1 MALKRRYIVVKVFRA
16 LYLLA
21 LSLVLLLGLALVLLQ
36 NPGVQTWLSDRIVE
50 KVFSGID
57 GNVTYEKIHFKPFNA
72 IVIKNLAI
80 KDKRPY
86 IPPEEV
92 IEKWEDYKGP
102 CDTLFAA
109 EYVIVRFSIWG
120 LARPKNPRIDIEKA
134 EVKNGVFV
142 LVIEDGRTSLER
154 MLHLPKDR
162 GLSYNADTTAASVA
176 IHIANV
182 ELDNVDYVMLNY
194 KRQTTPIKNP
204 GSVNWADMHCYG
216 VTARGKDLLIDRG
229 VISGTMQSCSF
240 REKCGID
247 VSRVSADFSIREGYV
262 NIENIF
268 IRDQYSETHVPFF
281 RMIYDGAVAFNDYV
295 HNVRMY
301 AKMENTVVD
310 SRTIDFFS
318 DITGSEGLKVRL
330 NGYFDGTVSDF
341 RLKNLDVTLLDDHFS
356 ARLDARATGLPF
368 AERTRFDVRI
378 ADLQASDRG
387 LEKIIRV
394 FGRQHIDLPD
404 DIRIHKMDTHIQ
416 GQPNDIRLH
425 AELAGNLGSLSLNG
439 QIAKLIED
447 GKDGQISLHVQT
459 EALRLDRL
467 SGSDALGTMDLTAS
481 LGISLDKKDALNS
494 RVAIDSIVVD
504 KIGLLGY
511 DYGPIDIRGTITD
524 KDFEGSAVI
533 QDENLKFYFNGLAT
547 LLADQRGARY
557 DFKAGISYADLQA
570 LGLDNRGHSRIH
582 LDMTADVAINEKK
595 EMTGQLTLEDIH
607 LENEVA
613 DYNPGNIRARAFIE
627 NGLARIRVDSE
638 MLEAAYTGSRSVLH
652 FLGVSL
658 GQILY
663 KDNRPWDGSRY
674 DLSLQCRDS
683 EKLLAWLIPGM
694 YISDGSSVH
703 IQVDEKGGMNGSI
716 SCENFVIDEI
726 DIAQTRIVLD
736 NRDHRLNAGL
746 SCQKIDLGQFN
757 VDDISLGVWADLSD
771 KDRINAGF
779 DSSHFHVGPKR
790 WTVSPSRV
798 QFSPESGLYINR
810 FALEH
815 RDEGF
820 FIDGTVATP
829 AMTDSLSVRMNNFDL
844 GLISGFTSSE
854 IPAFDGTISG
864 EAVLG
869 RKNGRFGAEAD
880 IICVNSQ
887 FDHQDLGTLLITSQ
901 WEEDIKRYALSMDN
915 SYNHA
920 PTFQLDAS
928 YSPYNDDF
936 FLSGDFNAFELGIF
950 RSFVKD
956 IFNRLEGQ
964 LSGLVTIEGNFK
976 DSERIRMGS
985 KDLRLS
991 GAHLGIDYTKVA
1003 YQVESRLKVDN
1014 NGVSFIDALL
1024 KDQAGATGKL
1034 TGGILWNDF
1043 KQLSADLHIAVDK
1056 MELLDIKEKDK
1067 DQYSFYGHIF
1077 GSGNL
1082 DITGPF
1088 NALTLDVRAN
1098 TTGIASDFNLTMEGS
1113 SQNAVS
1119 SLLKFKAPEPTGKKA
1134 VVARRKVQPRPQGD
1148 LTVKLALDVTR
1159 DVTAHIDI
1167 DKFNGSRI
1175 TANGKGRILIDVRP
1189 AQDLFKLNGNYE
1201 IEEGKVRFV
1210 ALGLAARDF
1219 TVSNGSSVSFGGDV
1233 METNLNIDAI
1243 YKTKASLAAI
1253 IADSTAVSSRR
1264 VVECGIQV
1272 TDKLRNPHIAFSIHV
1287 PDLEPTIKTRVESA
1301 FSTED
1306 KVQRQFLALLI
1317 TGTFIPDEQGGVQ
1330 DNTAALYGNLSE
1342 LMTTQI
1348 NNIFMK
1354 LDIPLDL
1361 GFNYQP
1367 TSTGTSIFDV
1377 AVSTQLFNNRVV
1389 VNGNIGNKQRMT
1401 GSGNRNEVVGDID
1414 IEVKINRS
1422 GTLRTSAFSHSADQF
1437 TNFLDN
1443 LQRIGV
1449 GISWQQEFNH
1459 FGHYVR
1465 NLFTQPKTRN
1475 ILEQQEETKRR
1486 QRGNKRITITE

>member
-21 LSLVLLLGLALVLLQ
+21 LSLVLLFGLTLVLLQ
-36 NPGVQTWLSDRIVE
+36 NPGVQTWLSDKIVE
-50 KVFSGID
+50 NVFSGID
-57 GNVTYEKIHFKPFNA
+57 GNVTYDKIHFKPFNT
-72 IVIKNLAI
+72 IIINNLAI

-92 IEKWEDYKGP
+92 IEKWDNYRGP

-109 EYVIVRFSIWG
+109 EYVIVRFSLWG
-120 LARPKNPRIDIEKA
+120 LASPSNPRLNIEKA

-162 GLSYNADTTAASVA
+162 GISYNADTTAASLA
-176 IHIANV
+176 IHIENV

-194 KRQTTPIKNP
+194 KRQTMPIIKP

-216 VTARGKDLLIDRG
+216 VTAHGKDLSIVNG
-229 VISGTMQSCSF
+229 VISGTMNSCSF

-247 VSRVSADFSIREGYV
+247 VSQVAADFSIREGYV
-262 NIENIF
+262 DIENIF
-268 IRDQYSETHVPFF
+268 IKDQYSETHVPFF
-281 RMIYDGAVAFNDYV
+281 RMIYDGAIAFTDYV

-301 AKMENTVVD
+301 AKMDNTIVD

-318 DITGSEGLKVRL
+318 DITGNEGMKLCL

-341 RLKNLDVTLLDDHFS
+341 RLKNLDVKMLDEHFS
-356 ARLDARATGLPF
+356 AHLDARATGLPF
-368 AERTRFDVRI
+368 AERTRFD
-378 ADLQASDRG
+378 LQIDDMQACDRG

-394 FGRQHIDLPD
+394 FGRQKIDLPD
-404 DIRIHKMDTHIQ
+404 ADIRNMDAKIF
-416 GQPNDIRLH
+416 GNPNDIRIQTQV
-425 AELAGNLGSLSLNG
+425 ESNLGNISLDG
-439 QIAKLIED
+439 KIAKLIEAD
-447 GKDGQISLHVQT
+447 KNGQISLQVQT
-459 EALRLDRL
+459 DELRLDQL
-467 SGSDALGTMDLTAS
+467 SGSSDLGTMDLLAS
-481 LGISLDKKDALNS
+481 LDIDLDKKDALNS
-494 RVAIDSIVVD
+494 QVVIDSIVVD
-504 KIGLLGY
+504 KVGLLGY
-511 DYGPIDIRGTITD
+511 DYEGIDIRGEIQN
-524 KDFEGSAVI
+524 KAFEGSAII

-547 LLADQRGARY
+547 LLADESGARY
-557 DFKAGISYADLQA
+557 RFKAGISYADLQA
-570 LGLDNRGHSRIH
+570 LGLDNRGRSRVH
-582 LDMTADVAINEKK
+582 VDMTADVDINEKR
-595 EMTGQLTLEDIH
+595 EMVGQLALEDIH

-613 DYNPGNIRARAFIE
+613 DYDLGSVQARAFMD
-627 NGLARIRVDSE
+627 NGLARIQLGSE
-638 MLEAAYTGSRSVLH
+638 MLEAHFTGSRSILH
-652 FLGVSL
+652 FIGVSL

-663 KDNRPWDGSRY
+663 TDDRPWDSSRY
-674 DLSLQCRDS
+674 DLSLQFRDT
-683 EKLLAWLIPGM
+683 EKLLAWTFPGM
-694 YISDGSSVH
+694 YISNGSSVH
-703 IQVDEKGGMNGSI
+703 MQVDENGSMNGEI
-716 SCENFVIDEI
+716 SCDNFTIDEI
-726 DIAQTRIVLD
+726 DITNTQIVLD
-736 NRDHRLNAGL
+736 NRDRRINAGL
-746 SCQKIDLGQFN
+746 NCQRIDLGQFN
-757 VDDISLGVWADLSD
+757 VDTIALNVWTDLSK
-771 KDRINAGF
+771 KDQVNAGF
-779 DSSHFHVGPKR
+779 DSSHFEVGPKR
-790 WTVSPSRV
+790 WTISPSRL
-798 QFSPESGLYINR
+798 QISQESGILIDR

-820 FIDGTVATP
+820 FIHGNIAAPD
-829 AMTDSLSVRMNNFDL
+829 MTDSLSVRMNNFDL
-844 GLISGFTSSE
+844 GLISGFMSSN
-854 IPAFDGTISG
+854 IPAFDGIISG

-869 RKNGRFGAEAD
+869 RKNGRLGAEAD

-887 FDHQDLGTLLITSQ
+887 FDSQELGTLLITSQ

-920 PTFQLDAS
+920 PTFQFDVS

-936 FLSGDFNAFELGIF
+936 FLSGDFNAFELSIF

-956 IFNRLEGQ
+956 IFNRVDGQ
-964 LSGLVTIEGNFK
+964 LSGLVTIEGNLK
-976 DSERIRMGS
+976 DSSRMRMGS

-991 GAHLGIDYTKVA
+991 GAHLGIDYTKVV
-1003 YQVESRLKVDN
+1003 YQVESRMKVDN
-1014 NGVSFIDALL
+1014 SGVFFIDALL
-1024 KDQAGATGKL
+1024 KDQAGAKGKL
-1034 TGGILWNDF
+1034 NGGILWNDF

-1077 GSGNL
+1077 GSGTL

-1088 NALTLDVRAN
+1088 NAIILDVRAN
-1098 TTGIASDFNLTMEGS
+1098 TTGISSDFNLTLEGS
-1113 SQNAVS
+1113 SQSTGS
-1119 SLLKFKAPEPTGKKA
+1119 SLLKFKEPEPVGKKIA
-1134 VVARRKVQPRPQGD
+1134 VRRKVQPQSQGD

-1189 AQDLFKLNGNYE
+1189 THDVFKLNGNYE

-1210 ALGLAARDF
+1210 ALGLTARDF
-1219 TVSNGSSVSFGGDV
+1219 TVRNGSSVTFGGDV
-1233 METNLNIDAI
+1233 METNLNIDAV

-1253 IADSTAVSSRR
+1253 IADSTAVSTRR
-1264 VVECGIQV
+1264 VIECGIKV
-1272 TDKLRNPHIAFSIHV
+1272 TDKLRNPHVAFSINV
-1287 PDLEPTIKTRVESA
+1287 PDLEPTIKTRIESA

-1330 DNTAALYGNLSE
+1330 DNTATLYGNISE

-1367 TSTGTSIFDV
+1367 SSSGTSVFDV

-1389 VNGNIGNKQRMT
+1389 VNGNIGNKRRMT
-1401 GSGNRNEVVGDID
+1401 SSGNRNEVVGDID

-1437 TNFLDN
+1437 TNYLDN

-1465 NLFTQPKTRN
+1465 NLFTKRETRSY
-1475 ILEQQEETKRR
+1475 LEQQEEMKRR
-1486 QRGNKRITITE
+1486 QRGSKRVTITQ

>member
-1 MALKRRYIVVKVFRA
+1 MALQKRYIAIKVFRA

-21 LSLVLLLGLALVLLQ
+21 LSFVLLFALALVLLQ
-36 NPGVQTWLSDRIVE
+36 NPGVQTWLSDQIVGN
-50 KVFSGID
+50 VFSRID
-57 GNVTYEKIHFKPFNA
+57 ADVTYDKIHFKPFNT
-72 IVIKNLAI
+72 IVIKNLSI

-86 IPPEEV
+86 IPPDEV
-92 IEKWEDYKGP
+92 IEKWKDYRGP

-109 EYVIVRFSIWG
+109 EYVIVRFSLWG
-120 LARPKNPRIDIEKA
+120 LASQTNPRFNIKKA

-162 GLSYNADTTAASVA
+162 GISYNADTSAASLA
-176 IHIANV
+176 IHIENV

-194 KRQTTPIKNP
+194 KRITSPINNP
-204 GSVNWADMHCYG
+204 GSVNWADMRCYG
-216 VTARGKDLLIDRG
+216 VTARGNDLKIEHG
-229 VISGTMQSCSF
+229 VISGTMRSCSF

-247 VSRVSADFSIREGYV
+247 VKQVSADFSIREGYV
-262 NIENIF
+262 DIENIF
-268 IRDQYSETHVPFF
+268 IRDQYSDTHVPFF
-281 RMIYDGAVAFNDYV
+281 RMIYDGAVAFTDYV

-301 AKMENTVVD
+301 AKMDNTVVD

-318 DITGSEGLKVRL
+318 DITGSEGMKVCL

-341 RLKNLDVTLLDDHFS
+341 RLKNMDVKLLDEYFS
-356 ARLDARATGLPF
+356 AHLDARATGLPF
-368 AERTRFDVRI
+368 AERTRFDVRL
-378 ADLQASDRG
+378 ANLQASDRG

-394 FGRQHIDLPD
+394 FGRQNIDLPGAK
-404 DIRIHKMDTHIQ
+404 IQKMDARIS
-416 GQPNDIRLH
+416 GNPNDILLQTQFDSNWG
-425 AELAGNLGSLSLNG
+425 AVSLDG
-439 QIAKLIED
+439 KIAKLVEPD
-447 GKDGQISLHVQT
+447 KDGQISLHVQT
-459 EALRLDRL
+459 DELRLDRL
-467 SGSDALGTMDLTAS
+467 SGSDNLGAMDLIAS
-481 LGISLDKKDALNS
+481 LDIHLDKKDALNS
-494 RVAIDSIVVD
+494 QVAIDSIVVD
-504 KIGLLGY
+504 KIGMLGY
-511 DYGPIDIRGTITD
+511 DYGPIDIRGDIRN
-524 KDFEGSAVI
+524 KDFEGSAI
-533 QDENLKFYFNGLAT
+533 IRDDNLNFYFNGLAT
-547 LLADQRGARY
+547 LLADESGARY
-557 DFKAGISYADLQA
+557 NFKVGISYVDLQA
-570 LGLDNRGHSRIH
+570 LGLDNRGRSRIH
-582 LDMTADVAINEKK
+582 LDMKTDVDINEKR
-595 EMTGQLTLEDIH
+595 EMVGQVDIEDIH

-613 DYNPGNIRARAFIE
+613 DYDLGSIQARAFME
-627 NGLARIRVDSE
+627 NGLSRIQVAGE
-638 MLEAAYTGSRSVLH
+638 MMDAQFTGSRSILH

-658 GQILY
+658 GQILHTD
-663 KDNRPWDGSRY
+663 KRPWDNSRY
-674 DLSLQCRDS
+674 DLSLKFLDS
-683 EKLLAWLIPGM
+683 EELLAWLFPGM
-694 YISDGSSVH
+694 FISNGSSVRM
-703 IQVDEKGGMNGSI
+703 QVDENGTMNGEVQ
-716 SCENFVIDEI
+716 CDNFVIDEV
-726 DIAQTRIVLD
+726 DISKTRIALD
-736 NRDHRLNAGL
+736 NRDHRINAGV
-746 SCQKIDLGQFN
+746 SCQRIDLGQFN
-757 VDDISLGVWADLSD
+757 VDTIALNVWTDLS
-771 KDRINAGF
+771 KKEQINAGF
-779 DSSHFHVGPKR
+779 DSSHFSVGPKR

-798 QFSPESGLYINR
+798 QISQESGLLIDR

-815 RDEGF
+815 KDEGF
-820 FIDGTVATP
+820 FIHGNIANPD
-829 AMTDSLSVRMNNFDL
+829 MSDSLSIRMNNFDL

-854 IPAFDGTISG
+854 IPAFDGIISG
-864 EAVLG
+864 EAVLE
-869 RKNGRFGAEAD
+869 RKNGNFGAEAD
-880 IICVNSQ
+880 IICVNSV
-887 FDHQDLGTLLITSQ
+887 FDNQELGTLLITSQ
-901 WEEDIKRYALSMDN
+901 WEEDIKRYTLSMDN

-920 PTFQLDAS
+920 PTFQIDLS
-928 YSPYNDDF
+928 YSPYTDDY
-936 FLSGDFNAFELGIF
+936 FLSGDFHTFEMSIF

-956 IFNRLEGQ
+956 IFHRVDGQ

-976 DSERIRMGS
+976 DESRTRLGS

-991 GAHLGIDYTKVA
+991 GAHLGIDYTKVT
-1003 YQVESRLKVDN
+1003 YQVESGLKVDN
-1014 NGVSFIDALL
+1014 NGISFIDAIL
-1024 KDQAGATGKL
+1024 KDQSGATGRL
-1034 TGGILWNDF
+1034 NGGILWNGF
-1043 KQLSADLHIAVDK
+1043 KQLSADIHITVNR

-1098 TTGIASDFNLTMEGS
+1098 TTGIASDFNLTLEGS
-1113 SQNAVS
+1113 SQSGGS
-1119 SLLKFKAPEPTGKKA
+1119 SLLKFREPAPVGKKI
-1134 VVARRKVQPRPQGD
+1134 VVRRKVQTQSQSD
-1148 LTVKLALDVTR
+1148 LKVKLALDVTR

-1175 TANGKGRILIDVRP
+1175 TANGQGRILIDVRP
-1189 AQDLFKLNGNYE
+1189 TQDLFKLNGNYV

-1210 ALGLAARDF
+1210 ALGIAARDF
-1219 TVSNGSSVSFGGDV
+1219 TVKNGSSVSFGGDV
-1233 METNLNIDAI
+1233 METNLDIDAV

-1264 VVECGIQV
+1264 VVECGIKV
-1272 TDKLRNPHIAFSIHV
+1272 TDKLRNPHIAFSINV

-1367 TSTGTSIFDV
+1367 SNSGTSIFDV

-1389 VNGNIGNKQRMT
+1389 VNGNIGNKSRMT
-1401 GSGNRNEVVGDID
+1401 SGGNRNEVVGDID

-1422 GTLRTSAFSHSADQF
+1422 GTLRASAFSHSADQF

-1449 GISWQQEFNH
+1449 GISWQQEFNN

-1465 NLFTQPKTRN
+1465 NIFTKRETRN
-1475 ILEQQEETKRR
+1475 LLEQQEETRIRKR
-1486 QRGNKRITITE
+1486 GSKRVTITQ

>member
-21 LSLVLLLGLALVLLQ
+21 LSIVLLLGLALVLLQ
-36 NPGVQTWLSDRIVE
+36 NPGVQTWLSDQIVG

-57 GNVTYEKIHFKPFNA
+57 GNVTYEKIHFKPFNT
-72 IVIKNLAI
+72 IVIKNMAI

-92 IEKWEDYKGP
+92 IEKWDDYQGP

-120 LARPKNPRIDIEKA
+120 LVSPKKPRLNIEKA
-134 EVKNGVFV
+134 EVKNGIFV

-162 GLSYNADTTAASVA
+162 GISYNADTTAASLA

-194 KRQTTPIKNP
+194 KRQISPIKNP
-204 GSVNWADMHCYG
+204 GSVNWANMHCYG
-216 VTARGKDLLIDRG
+216 VTARGKDLLIDHG
-229 VISGTMQSCSF
+229 VISGTMKSCSF
-240 REKCGID
+240 REKCGIQ
-247 VSRVSADFSIREGYV
+247 VSQVAADFSIREGYV

-281 RMIYDGAVAFNDYV
+281 RMIYDGAVAFNDYI

-301 AKMENTVVD
+301 GKMDNTVVD

-318 DITGSEGLKVRL
+318 DITGSEGLKVCL

-341 RLKNLDVTLLDDHFS
+341 RLKNLDVKLLDEAFS
-356 ARLDARATGLPF
+356 ARLDARATGLPL

-394 FGRQHIDLPD
+394 FGRQRIDLPD
-404 DIRIHKMDTHIQ
+404 NARIHKMDTHIH
-416 GQPNDIRLH
+416 GHPNDIRLNM
-425 AELAGNLGSLSLNG
+425 ELASNLGDLSLKG
-439 QIAKLIED
+439 QIAKLIEP
-447 GKDGQISLHVQT
+447 GKDGQISLQVQT
-459 EALRLDRL
+459 NELRLDRL
-467 SGSDALGTMDLTAS
+467 SDSNDLGTMNLIAS
-481 LGISLDKKDALNS
+481 LEVNLDKKDALNS
-494 RVAIDSIVVD
+494 QVAIDSIVVD

-511 DYGPIDIRGTITD
+511 DYGPIDIRGNIRN

-547 LLADQRGARY
+547 LLADQSGARY
-557 DFKAGISYADLQA
+557 HFKAGISYADLQA
-570 LGLDNRGHSRIH
+570 LGLDNRGRSRIH
-582 LDMTADVAINEKK
+582 LDMTADVDINEKR
-595 EMTGQLTLEDIH
+595 EMAGRLDMEDIH

-613 DYNPGNIRARAFIE
+613 DYDLGNIQARAFMD
-627 NGLARIRVDSE
+627 NGLARILVGSE
-638 MLEAAYTGSRSVLH
+638 MLEAHYTGSRSILH

-663 KDNRPWDGSRY
+663 MDNQPWDSSSY

-683 EKLLAWLIPGM
+683 EKMLAWLFPGM
-694 YISDGSSVH
+694 YISNGSSVH
-703 IQVDEKGGMNGSI
+703 IQVDGNGRMNGNI
-716 SCENFVIDEI
+716 LCDNFVIDEI
-726 DIAQTRIVLD
+726 DISKTQIILD
-736 NRDHRLNAGL
+736 NREHRINAGL

-757 VDDISLGVWADLSD
+757 VDDIALEVWTDLSQ
-771 KDRINAGF
+771 KDRVNAGC
-779 DSSHFHVGPKR
+779 DSSHFTVGPKL
-790 WTVSPSRV
+790 WTISPSRL
-798 QFSPESGLYINR
+798 QISKDSGLLIDR

-815 RDEGF
+815 QDEGF
-820 FIDGTVATP
+820 FIHGTVATP
-829 AMTDSLSVRMNNFDL
+829 AMSDSLSIRMNNFDL
-844 GLISGFTSSE
+844 GLISGFMNSE
-854 IPAFDGTISG
+854 IPAFDGIISG

-887 FDHQDLGTLLITSQ
+887 FDNQDLGTLLITSQ

-928 YSPYNDDF
+928 YSPYNDDY

-976 DSERIRMGS
+976 DSGRIRMGS

-1024 KDQAGATGKL
+1024 KDRAGATGKL

-1088 NALTLDVRAN
+1088 NAITLDVRAN
-1098 TTGIASDFNLTMEGS
+1098 TTGIASDFNLSMEGS
-1113 SQNAVS
+1113 SQSDGS
-1119 SLLKFKAPEPTGKKA
+1119 SLLKFRAPEPTGKK
-1134 VVARRKVQPRPQGD
+1134 VVVRRKVQPRAQGD
-1148 LTVKLALDVTR
+1148 LKVKLALDVTR

-1189 AQDLFKLNGNYE
+1189 TQDLFKLNGNYE

-1210 ALGLAARDF
+1210 ALGLTARDF

-1233 METNLNIDAI
+1233 METALNIDAI

-1253 IADSTAVSSRR
+1253 ISDSTAVSSRR
-1264 VVECGIQV
+1264 VVECGIKV
-1272 TDKLRNPHIAFSIHV
+1272 TDKLKNPHVAFSIHV

-1330 DNTAALYGNLSE
+1330 DNTTALYGNLSE

-1367 TSTGTSIFDV
+1367 SSTGTSIFDV

-1389 VNGNIGNKQRMT
+1389 VNGNIGSKQRMT

-1465 NLFTQPKTRN
+1465 NLFTKREARS
-1475 ILEQQEETKRR
+1475 ILEQQEEMKRR
-1486 QRGNKRITITE
+1486 QRGNKRVTITE